1 MKINSKMKK
10 LLLVVALCGCV
21 LQAQAKNYYVKE
33 AGAGNGSS
41 WSQAMNNAAFAERLP
56 LAVDGDTFH
65 IAEGVYK
72 PVVPAGGDT
81 VKARYE
87 VNANV
92 TLIGGYPAEPED
104 GAASNPELYTTLFSG
119 DHVGDDKIVYAPS
132 TFGDGNDSITA
143 KMDGRGDNSI
153 NLFVVLQAEKRF
165 SVRGV
170 SMTGAITGAIYSNVI
185 DTFEA
190 VKCKFYDMYG
200 PAFYNTKSSALYM
213 DSCDIRRCS
222 FGERASI
229 FMPVTV
235 VGKVDHS
242 VFVENGSYGKLG
254 STGGAVYL
262 RNGDVLNSFFNK
274 NWGSVGA
281 CIYMAKSANAT
292 VANCVFAESA
302 SDRGVVYING
312 TEKANVKNNTFINN
326 KHIDPLAAAFD
337 HQAELEVDIIGNIF
351 IGEAFYHSDITLET
365 MKGEISYNLF
375 TQMPIYRKGD
385 VPLSSTD
392 TLLDLSSIPS
402 LLGGKVVGGEYEP
415 AKDKDGLPVLK
426 LLADTYS
433 NGKSLRFPL
442 SVTNLAAD
450 INGVERCEMTCPG
463 AYEIRDCDD
472 SDVEELYAETLQVF
486 PNPAE
491 DEIIVSACEGMVYQ
505 IFSADGRTVKS
516 GESSDGRI
524 QISHLPQGIYTLHV
538 ICDKDVR
545 LARFVK
551 K

>member
-1 MKINSKMKK
+1 MKKMKK

-87 VNANV
+87 VNASV

-200 PAFYNTKSSALYM
+200 SAIYNTKASALYM

-222 FGERASI
+222 FGDKAAI
-229 FMPVTV
+229 FTPVTV
-235 VGKVDHS
+235 VGKIDHS
-242 VFVENGSYGKLG
+242 VFVENGDYGTIG
-254 STGGAVYL
+254 STGGAIYL
-262 RNGDVLNSFFNK
+262 RNGEILNSFFYK
-274 NWGSVGA
+274 NWGTYGA
-281 CIYMAKSANAT
+281 CIFISKSANTT

-302 SDRGVVYING
+302 SYAGVVYING
-312 TEKANVKNNTFINN
+312 LEKAYIKNNTFINN
-326 KHIDPLAAAFD
+326 KHIDPLAAS
-337 HQAELEVDIIGNIF
+337 VDLQEGLYVEISGNIF
-351 IGEAFYHSDITLET
+351 VGDSYYHHWHDLTTINIDSKHNILT
-365 MKGEISYNLF
+365 K
-375 TQMPIYRKGD
+375 QPIYMQG
-385 VPLSSTD
+385 VIPLFEQDSLMD
-392 TLLDLSSIPS
+392 IASIPS

-415 AKDKDGLPVLK
+415 AKDKDGFPVLK

-486 PNPAE
+486 PNPAT

-505 IFSADGRTVKS
+505 IFSADGRTVNS

-524 QISHLPQGIYTLHV
+524 QISHLPQGIYILHV
-538 ICDKDVR
+538 KCDKDVR

>member
-1 MKINSKMKK
+1 M
-10 LLLVVALCGCV
+10 
-21 LQAQAKNYYVKE
+21 
-33 AGAGNGSS
+33 
-41 WSQAMNNAAFAERLP
+41 
-56 LAVDGDTFH
+56 
-65 IAEGVYK
+65 
-72 PVVPAGGDT
+72 
-81 VKARYE
+81 
-87 VNANV
+87 
-92 TLIGGYPAEPED
+92 
-104 GAASNPELYTTLFSG
+104 
-119 DHVGDDKIVYAPS
+119 
-132 TFGDGNDSITA
+132 
-143 KMDGRGDNSI
+143 
-153 NLFVVLQAEKRF
+153 
-165 SVRGV
+165 
-170 SMTGAITGAIYSNVI
+170 
-185 DTFEA
+185 
-190 VKCKFYDMYG
+190 
-200 PAFYNTKSSALYM
+200 
-213 DSCDIRRCS
+213 
-222 FGERASI
+222 
-229 FMPVTV
+229 
-235 VGKVDHS
+235 
-242 VFVENGSYGKLG
+242 
-254 STGGAVYL
+254 
-262 RNGDVLNSFFNK
+262 
-274 NWGSVGA
+274 
-281 CIYMAKSANAT
+281 
-292 VANCVFAESA
+292 
-302 SDRGVVYING
+302 
-312 TEKANVKNNTFINN
+312 
-326 KHIDPLAAAFD
+326 AAAFD

-375 TQMPIYRKGD
+375 TQMPIYREGD

-538 ICDKDVR
+538 KCDKEVR